1 MIRQLGIRLALSFG
15 SNPMAAH
22 TRSRRR
28 LPIDSKK
35 VAALGVV
42 LTTSALLVGYF
53 VWMVQPAAAR
63 EATAACNGLKGN
75 PQNPALGAIPRPAPD
90 FTVQSIDGK
99 PVKLSDFRGKVVLL
113 HNWASW
119 CGACE
124 QEKPSLIRMADE
136 MVNRDFEIVS
146 LASDVSWDAV
156 KKSLPPGGVPFRV
169 YLDKPDDEGTI
180 GPISTSWG
188 THAVPESF
196 LIDRKGRIRYYF
208 DNRRDW
214 DSPVTETCIQSL
226 IDE

>member
-1 MIRQLGIRLALSFG
+1 MPTPPRPR
-15 SNPMAAH
+15 P
-22 TRSRRR
+22 TRR
-28 LPIDSKK
+28 PKIDGKK
-35 VAALGVV
+35 IAALGVV
-42 LTTSALLVGYF
+42 IAASAVLVGYF
-53 VWMVQPAAAR
+53 VWMVKPAAAR
-63 EATAACNGLKGN
+63 EAIAACNGMKGN
-75 PQNPALGAIPRPAPD
+75 PQNPALGTIPRPAPD
-90 FTVQSIDGK
+90 FTVQTIDGK

-113 HNWASW
+113 HYWASW

-124 QEKPSLIRMADE
+124 QEKPSLAKMAEDL
-136 MVNRDFEIVS
+136 VGRDFEVVTV
-146 LASDVSWDAV
+146 ASDIGWDPV

-169 YLDKPDDEGTI
+169 YLDRPEEEGTI

-188 THAVPESF
+188 TKAVPESF